1 MYNALAKSFIKH
13 VISVRVELKNSMLF
27 SDFSYIMISK
37 IRSLMTTFNII
48 QPKTGQKITFCQ
60 LSKDL
65 TENRKLVYFG
75 EIHSQPAIINLQN
88 AVFQSMVEHANK
100 KGSKIHLFL
109 EHFSIQDQTLIDE
122 YLNNSSISEEDL
134 ERKYL
139 DASEEGHDISTYF
152 PILKFAK
159 DNTSAVTVNGSFIPR

>member
-1 MYNALAKSFIKH
+1 
-13 VISVRVELKNSMLF
+13 
-27 SDFSYIMISK
+27 
-37 IRSLMTTFNII
+37 MTNFNII
-48 QPKTGQKITFCQ
+48 QPKTGQKISFCQ

-75 EIHSQPAIINLQN
+75 EIHSQPAIIGLQS
-88 AVFQSMVEHANK
+88 AVFQSLVEHADRN
-100 KGSKIHLFL
+100 GSKIHLLL
-109 EHFSIQDQTLIDE
+109 EHFSVKDQILIDE

-139 DASEEGHDISTYF
+139 DSSEEGHDIQKYF

-159 DNTSAVTVNGSFIPR
+159 ANITAITVNGSFIPRKVFFLDYIIRTSPSLLSFSFYPQFSLFSWK